1 MFGKDKHSSLYC
13 LSNKD
18 EEKGF
23 YCIDAG
29 KVERWTPEKRNGEKW
44 QILNQV
50 WTKEVN
56 IIWLS
61 VYLSVPPSVSLHIPA
76 YFVEAMMM
84 IKKEIFQNINSGNI

>member
-29 KVERWTPEKRNGEKW
+29 KVERWTPEKRNGEK
-44 QILNQV
+44 
-50 WTKEVN
+50 
-56 IIWLS
+56 
-61 VYLSVPPSVSLHIPA
+61 
-76 YFVEAMMM
+76 
-84 IKKEIFQNINSGNI
+84 